1 METARKVIVAVH
13 GIGDQ
18 TAFETV
24 QAIVRQ
30 FCKFYAQPATVSLGR
45 LDSDIR
51 SGGGALALL
60 PPLDPQLPLNV
71 GFTEV
76 YWANIAREVET
87 NGYRLEDTRHWARTI
102 IERLKLHHEN
112 GTLFT
117 PQDYGLIK
125 VVLEETINAITVSEL
140 VMTLFKNVG
149 SYRPKLEN
157 VLTNYLGDVQL
168 VAEFRVIRE
177 LILEQF
183 DKAMNAVYANDP
195 DAGIYIIAHSEGT
208 VVAFLGLL
216 RALRSR
222 ANGGSAAQ
230 HPWLGNIKGFITL
243 GSPIDKHLVLWP
255 ELWHEFDFRG
265 KDPGVKPIPWLNY
278 YDFGDPV
285 GFKLDTAR
293 FWLDN
298 IGCNGFDFPKSNDFG
313 FSRSYLPGK
322 AHIDYWTDTELFGH
336 MIKTLIA
343 PEADQPKP
351 ASKYPAMLTSRIL
364 PYIAAFLPLLAGV
377 YLLYCSLDDTAAF
390 GENGG
395 IIGRNSFFIA
405 LLLAG
410 VTVLSRVVRLTKL
423 HWLRF
428 LATLFYLATTGLFTL
443 CVSKGAR
450 ESIGKGLTALLP
462 ISNDYLALVTAS
474 LFIAICGLY
483 SRRYSLIPLLLP
495 GFIAVAWV
503 LAWILFQC
511 DEVYAVG
518 SLLVTTIGFFCLW
531 WLSAIIFDLS
541 FIWHAY
547 IRNNRAVDKLHE
559 MFVAKLGKE

>member
-1 METARKVIVAVH
+1 MERGKKVIVAVH

-30 FCKFYAQPATVSLGR
+30 FCKFYGQPATVSLGR

-51 SGGGALALL
+51 SSRGSLALL
-60 PPLDPQLPLNV
+60 PPLDPQLPLNI

-76 YWANIAREVET
+76 YWAEIAREVET
-87 NGYRLEDTRHWARTI
+87 KGYRLEDTRHWARTI
-102 IERLKLHHEN
+102 IERLRLHHEK
-112 GTLFT
+112 GVLFT
-117 PQDYGLIK
+117 PQDYALIK

-140 VMTLFKNVG
+140 LMTLFKNVG
-149 SYRPKLEN
+149 SYRPKLEQ

-168 VAEFRVIRE
+168 VAEFRGVRE
-177 LILEQF
+177 LILAQF
-183 DKAMNAVYANDP
+183 DKAMQAVYANDP

-208 VVAFLGLL
+208 VVSFLGLL
-216 RALRSR
+216 RALQDKADS
-222 ANGGSAAQ
+222 GSAPL
-230 HPWLGNIKGFITL
+230 HPWLDNVKGFITL

-255 ELWHEFDFRG
+255 ELWQEFDFRG
-265 KDPGVKPIPWLNY
+265 KETGVTPVPWQNY

-285 GFKLDTAR
+285 GFRLDTAR
-293 FWLDN
+293 SWLDN
-298 IGCNGFDFPKSNDFG
+298 IGCNCFDFPESRDFG
-313 FSRSYLPGK
+313 FTRSYFPGK
-322 AHIDYWTDTELFGH
+322 AHVDYWNDTELFGH
-336 MIKTLIA
+336 MIKTVIA
-343 PEADQPKP
+343 PHGDQPKP
-351 ASKYPAMLTSRIL
+351 ASKYPAMISSRIL
-364 PYIAAFLPLLAGV
+364 PFVAAFLPLLAGV

-390 GENGG
+390 GESGG

-410 VTVLSRVVRLTKL
+410 VTVLSRVVRLTKS

-443 CVSKGAR
+443 CVEEGAR
-450 ESIGKGLTALLP
+450 VKIGKVLTALLC
-462 ISNDYLALVTAS
+462 IGNDYAALVIAS
-474 LFIAICGLY
+474 MVIAICGLF
-483 SRRYSLIPLLLP
+483 SRRYSLLPLLLP
-495 GFIAVAWV
+495 GFIAVAWI

-518 SLLVTTIGFFCLW
+518 SLFVTTIGFFCLW
-531 WLSAIIFDLS
+531 WLSATIFDLS

-547 IRNNRAVDKLHE
+547 IRNNRAMDRLHE
-559 MFVAKLGKE
+559 LFLARSGR